1 MQTVAPSTTPS
12 GASLEPDGQPPRT
25 IARSAASA
33 SVATM
38 TSRVLGVVRESV
50 LASQFGAT
58 EAMDAYRVAFRVPN
72 LLRDLFAEGAMSAS
86 FVPTFTQRLT
96 KQGRASAFQ
105 LGNNLTNALLLVT
118 GTLVVLGIVFADP
131 LVRLLVTDA
140 YAANPSK
147 LQLTVTMTRI
157 MLPFLTFIALAAA
170 AMGMLNAL
178 RHFFVPAV
186 SPAMFNVVSIAA
198 LGLIPVMWA
207 LGFHPITALAVGT
220 LAGGLAQWAVQ
231 WPLLHREGFRY
242 KPTLDWHDEGLKRVL
257 LLMGPGTLGMAA
269 TQVNVA
275 VNTYL
280 ATGQGTGAVSWL
292 DYAFRL
298 MYLPIGLFGVSVA
311 TATTPVVARHVA
323 GGDERSVRNT
333 IADSVSLMMMLNV
346 PAMVG
351 LLVLAVPI
359 VELMYER
366 RSFTADD
373 TAATAIALQCY
384 ALGLVGYSVV
394 RIASPAFY
402 ALGAART
409 PVKVSAATVVVNA
422 LLNIWLVRV
431 MGYAGLALGTSIAAV
446 FNACTLMFLLSRRLD
461 GVNGAQIWKA
471 MARISVAA
479 ALMGAAAFAINLYAP
494 RIVPGSG
501 VIAKSLRL
509 VGTMGVAM
517 LVLGGTA
524 HLLRI
529 GEFQRA
535 VASVTRRLRRTPR

>member
-12 GASLEPDGQPPRT
+12 GASLEPDSQPPRT

-33 SVATM
+33 GVATM

-50 LASQFGAT
+50 LASLFGAS

-86 FVPTFTQRLT
+86 FVPTFTERLT
-96 KQGRASAFQ
+96 KKDKASAFQ

-131 LVRLLVTDA
+131 LVRLLVTGD

-147 LQLTVTMTRI
+147 MQLTVLLTRI

-178 RHFFVPAV
+178 RHFFVPAL
-186 SPAMFNVVSIAA
+186 SPAMFNVASIAGA
-198 LGLIPVMWA
+198 LGLIGVMDS

-257 LLMGPGTLGMAA
+257 LLMGPGTLGMPA

-280 ATGQGTGAVSWL
+280 ATGEGTGAVSWL
-292 DYAFRL
+292 DYAFRV

-323 GGDERSVRNT
+323 RGDERSVKNT
-333 IADSVSLMMMLNV
+333 IAD
-346 PAMVG
+346 
-351 LLVLAVPI
+351 
-359 VELMYER
+359 
-366 RSFTADD
+366 T
-373 TAATAIALQCY
+373 
-384 ALGLVGYSVV
+384 
-394 RIASPAFY
+394 
-402 ALGAART
+402 
-409 PVKVSAATVVVNA
+409 
-422 LLNIWLVRV
+422 
-431 MGYAGLALGTSIAAV
+431 
-446 FNACTLMFLLSRRLD
+446 
-461 GVNGAQIWKA
+461 
-471 MARISVAA
+471 
-479 ALMGAAAFAINLYAP
+479 
-494 RIVPGSG
+494 
-501 VIAKSLRL
+501 
-509 VGTMGVAM
+509 
-517 LVLGGTA
+517 
-524 HLLRI
+524 
-529 GEFQRA
+529 
-535 VASVTRRLRRTPR
+535 